1 MTSWFIYFLYVPCP
15 AVLTTCLLVSVF
27 SQLNIMIPIS
37 TVASQT
43 AAKTSV
49 DQDQLASLDLKGLQI
64 RVCN

>member
-1 MTSWFIYFLYVPCP
+1 
-15 AVLTTCLLVSVF
+15 
-27 SQLNIMIPIS
+27 MIPIG

-64 RVCN
+64 RVRN